1 MYGDVPEQVRQFA
14 PKKYPPP
21 APEKEPPHCNGDDPL
36 DQTGQAIVVL
46 LENATIS
53 SRQAIDRANALA
65 GELSLQLHVAEER
78 INQLQAEIEQV
89 RSRAARAEEWLL
101 RIYQEIEE
109 KLLSRKRGSQQ
120 ASR

>member
-1 MYGDVPEQVRQFA
+1 MHGDVPEQVRQFA
-14 PKKYPPP
+14 PKKYTP
-21 APEKEPPHCNGDDPL
+21 APKEESSLRDLDPL
-36 DQTGQAIVVL
+36 DQTGEAIVAL
-46 LENATIS
+46 LENATVS
-53 SRQAIDRANALA
+53 SRQAVDRANALG

-89 RSRAARAEEWLL
+89 RSRAARAEEWLV

-109 KLLSRKRGSQQ
+109 KLLSRKRDSQQ